1 MNANY
6 IDIDTVKDF
15 LREHYS
21 RGETVQLEFVK
32 RNGALRKMT
41 IQEDQELLA
50 TIRGERKVSNET
62 NRVVCEKLEDG
73 SSQFRS
79 IPLDR
84 VLTLATL

>member
-6 IDIDTVKDF
+6 IDIDTVKNF
-15 LREHYS
+15 LHEHYS
-21 RGETVQLEFVK
+21 KGEAVQLEFVK
-32 RNGALRKMT
+32 RDGTLRKMT
-41 IQEDQELLA
+41 IQEDQKLLA

-73 SSQFRS
+73 STQFRS